1 MVTSKGEKDV
11 EMRETTPS
19 VTVAKVEH
27 EASNMEVEGK
37 EEFKAAPVAIEE
49 EKDEV
54 TKGTKVQQRWTWSNM
69 PLCQVGNNE
78 LEWLGENLAWLTP
91 LTPAMS
97 LVDFDE
103 RAAGVEQWFQR
114 ELEVARE
121 ELVVARAWYT
131 VAK

>member
-78 LEWLGENLAWLTP
+78 LEWL
-91 LTPAMS
+91 
-97 LVDFDE
+97 VDFDE
-103 RAAGVEQWFQR
+103 SAAGVERWFQR